1 MPVDPE
7 YLRKQYASMSDDAL
21 LAVDRSDLVE
31 VAQKCYD
38 DELRS
43 RALSTSGVDAP
54 DWLDDAAEVIS
65 WAVSSGQT
73 QSRAEGTREVLDAA
87 GIPCHLELT
96 EAEEEEVHRDSKPTH
111 WLRLMVPAKFS
122 LQAASTLE
130 RDIYNQ
136 DFEDAWKAHLET
148 LSDDELASADPEV
161 TFCGLFDRVER
172 VTRAHREELERR
184 GLSEE

>member
-1 MPVDPE
+1 MSVDPE
-7 YLRKQYASMSDDAL
+7 HLRKHYASMSDDAL
-21 LAVDRSDLVE
+21 LKVDRSDLVE

-38 DELRS
+38 DELCR
-43 RALSTSGVDAP
+43 RELSSSKVDAP

-73 QSRAEGTREVLDAA
+73 QSRAEDTREILDAA

-96 EAEEEEVHRDSKPTH
+96 EAEEEEVHRDPKPTH

-136 DFEDAWKAHLET
+136 DFEDAWKAHLEQ
-148 LSDDELASADPEV
+148 LSDDELASADPQV

-172 VTRAHREELERR
+172 VTEAHREELERR
-184 GLSEE
+184 GLIAE